1 MGREHTDVAELGEGA
16 AREMAELHLLR
27 SVFSLTSEAMMVL
40 DAGHRIVAVN
50 PAFIR
55 MTGFSAEDVRGEE
68 PSCLR
73 SGLHEQAI
81 FDVLWEEVARHGRW
95 DGELWYRRKNG
106 EVFQSLLSIA
116 SERDADGRVVCHVC
130 TLRDVSEARE
140 TAEKLWQQS
149 NFDALTRL
157 PNRSLFLDRLL
168 QGLVLAGRGKRR
180 AGLLFVGL
188 DGFKNIND
196 TLGHT
201 IGDKVLEE
209 AARRF
214 QSALRTGDTLARFGG
229 DEFTAVLTEIE
240 AVEQVEQVVRA
251 LLESLAEPFL
261 IEAHQILISCSIGI
275 SLWPGD
281 GQDVEA
287 LMRNATSAMHKAKD
301 AGRNT
306 FRFFTP
312 SMDARAQARSRLASE
327 LSDSLEHDEFSM
339 VYQPVIDVPSGRV
352 AGAEALLRWQNR
364 YLGAISPDQFVP
376 LAEEMGLILPIG
388 DWLLATACREAA
400 DWHALSDTPL
410 HLAVNVSPRQV
421 QQGDI
426 AGALERALRLTGLT
440 PELVTVEITE
450 SLLLASGE
458 EVLNKIRRIR
468 ALGAKIAMDDFGVG
482 YASLSYLKHFPV
494 DILKIDRSFV
504 AGALDNGED
513 ARLIEAI
520 IALGHSLGMTIVG
533 EGVETSG
540 QMDFLR
546 ERGCDLVQGYR
557 FSPPLTADR
566 FRAFVSASTHCTTS
580 GISA

>member
-1 MGREHTDVAELGEGA
+1 MAEQSYGETRRVAELERENADLRLFRTVFDMAAEGI
-16 AREMAELHLLR
+16 
-27 SVFSLTSEAMMVL
+27 MVS
-40 DAGHRIVAVN
+40 DADNRILAVN
-50 PAFIR
+50 PAFTII
-55 MTGFSAEDVRGEE
+55 TGFEPAEVIGQSPR
-68 PSCLR
+68 CLR
-73 SGLHEQAI
+73 SGLHDHAFFESLWT
-81 FDVLWEEVARHGRW
+81 DVSRHGRW
-95 DGELWYRRKNG
+95 EGELFNRRKTG
-106 EVFQSLLSIA
+106 EVYRAWLSIA
-116 SERDADGRVVCHVC
+116 TERDDHGRIRRYVGIF
-130 TLRDVSEARE
+130 RDVSEVRD
-140 TAEKLWQQS
+140 TAEKLWQQT
-149 NFDALTRL
+149 NFDPLTKL

-168 QGLVLAGRGKRR
+168 QALVQAGRGNKR
-180 AGLLFVGL
+180 AALVFVGL

-214 QSALRTGDTLARFGG
+214 QGALRQGDTLARFGG
-229 DEFTAVLTEIE
+229 DEFTAVLTAIDTVDE
-240 AVEQVEQVVRA
+240 VEQVGRA

-261 IEAHQILISCSIGI
+261 VEAHQILISCSVGI

-281 GQDVEA
+281 GEDVEA
-287 LMRNATSAMHKAKD
+287 LMRNSTSALRKAKE

-327 LSDSLEHDEFSM
+327 LSDSLEHDEFTL

-352 AGAEALLRWQNR
+352 AGAEALLRWHNR
-364 YLGAISPDQFVP
+364 YLGAISPEQFVP

-388 DWLLATACREAA
+388 DWLLTEACREAA
-400 DWHALSDTPL
+400 SWRDLGGEPL
-410 HLAVNVSPRQV
+410 RIAVNVSPRQV

-426 AGALERALRLTGLT
+426 ATALERALTVTGLS
-440 PELVTVEITE
+440 PSLVTVEITE
-450 SLLLASGE
+450 RLLLASGE

-468 ALGAKIAMDDFGVG
+468 DMGAKIAVDDFGTG

-504 AGALDNGED
+504 AGALDGGDD

-520 IALGHSLGMTIVG
+520 IALGHSLGMRIVG
-533 EGVETSG
+533 EGVETSA
-540 QMDFLR
+540 QMDFLA

-557 FSPPLTADR
+557 YSPPLAAER
-566 FRAFVSASTHCTTS
+566 FRDYVAGAARAALSD
-580 GISA
+580 